1 MAAFSLR
8 VVEETWEP
16 SLVNRITLPESPNV
30 PHSLPLH
37 GTRFARWSIWSDPS
51 EATGQSWQIHQL
63 FLHRSCV
70 TQESCG
76 TEMTHYTKKHVVDY
90 TVKNRV

>member
-16 SLVNRITLPESPNV
+16 SLVNRITLPELPNV

-37 GTRFARWSIWSDPS
+37 GTRFAHWSIWSDPS
-51 EATGQSWQIHQL
+51 VAAGQS
-63 FLHRSCV
+63 
-70 TQESCG
+70 
-76 TEMTHYTKKHVVDY
+76 
-90 TVKNRV
+90 